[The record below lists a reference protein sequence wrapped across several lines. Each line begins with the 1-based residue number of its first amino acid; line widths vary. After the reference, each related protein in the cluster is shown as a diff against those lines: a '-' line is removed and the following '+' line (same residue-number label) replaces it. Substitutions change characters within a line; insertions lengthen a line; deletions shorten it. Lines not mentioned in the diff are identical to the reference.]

1 VYSRPDPHC
10 TPGALNPAVTQA
22 TIGKTI
28 CRSGWT
34 KTVRPPAEITDREK
48 VASMAAYGDHGSTS
62 AYEYDHLVSL
72 ELGGAVNDGRNLWP
86 EPGASPNPKDTIESE
101 LRRQVCDGQM
111 SLAQAQNAI
120 ATNWVALTHRTTPA
134 IPTHPVSGAH
144 CTITASYSSRYHD
157 FDVYVRSNQPEQTVV
172 VTDATGHTARWHT
185 DSDGYADVYLRAPAD
200 EAGQTVTA
208 HVGGASCHGPL

>member
-1 VYSRPDPHC
+1 
-10 TPGALNPAVTQA
+10 VTQA
-22 TIGKTI
+22 TIGTTI

-62 AYEYDHLVSL
+62 TYEYDHLVSL
-72 ELGGAVNDGRNLWP
+72 ELGGAVNDARNLWP
-86 EPGASPNPKDTIESE
+86 EPGASPNPKDTIEGE

-111 SLAQAQNAI
+111 SLAQAQRAI
-120 ATNWVALTHRTTPA
+120 ATNWVALAHRTTPA
-134 IPTHPVSGAH
+134 TPGPAKPISGAH

-157 FDVYVRSNQPEQTVV
+157 YDVYVHSNQPNQTVL
-172 VTDATGHTARWHT
+172 VTDAAGHTAHWRT
-185 DSDGYADVYLRAPAD
+185 DASGYADVYLRAPAD

-208 HVGGASCHGPL
+208 NVNGASCQGPL